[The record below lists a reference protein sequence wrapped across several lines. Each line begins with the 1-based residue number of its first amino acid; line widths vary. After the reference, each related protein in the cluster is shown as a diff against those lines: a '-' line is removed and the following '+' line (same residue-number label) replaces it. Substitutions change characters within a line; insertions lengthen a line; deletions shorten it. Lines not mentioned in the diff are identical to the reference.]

1 MIVFSGGEDFLGK
14 TDRVKGLFFVVTR
27 FVHIFLIPIFPQA
40 SYCMLDQGTERKGVP
55 IPLSGKSILFA
66 YLRGWIGMIGSLALL
81 GLLFEIY
88 LVIPK
93 PGIEPDISGRIWFGS
108 ILAGLWALLFSTY
121 FFSKPSPQRAIQL
134 AEQLGIPLET
144 LMEHYHDPR
153 LEEMVKQMPKLPEA
167 QSVP

>member
-1 MIVFSGGEDFLGK
+1 MIIFSGGEDFLGK
-14 TDRVKGLFFVVTR
+14 TDRVKGLFYVATR

-40 SYCMLDQGTERKGVP
+40 SYCILDQGTGLKGVQ

-66 YLRGWIGMIGSLALL
+66 YLRGWIGMLGSLALL

-93 PGIEPDISGRIWFGS
+93 PGIEPDVPGRIMFGS
-108 ILAGLWALLFSTY
+108 ILAGFWAVLFSTY

-134 AEQLGIPLET
+134 AGHLGIPLET
-144 LMEHYHDPR
+144 LLEHYHDPR
-153 LEEMVKQMPKLPEA
+153 LEELVKQG
-167 QSVP
+167 QRVP